1 MAGYTSVIRNNF
13 LSLTPGS
20 IFCANDIYRKNFS
33 SIPEATFYKI
43 LERLVNESAVSRLA
57 AGLYCVPKITPLGKV
72 NATEKEIIEYF
83 TQNNKGIVVGYRLY
97 NEIGLTTQVSGT
109 VRIYSGNITEKT
121 KTVKNIRVTKI
132 PLSFTPKESTLLKT
146 MDILDNFSSIEDLDI
161 DTFKKYMQSAVKMYD
176 DAAMSA
182 VMNAVKYKKRT
193 IAFFKDIL
201 DSYSIPNN
209 LAAYLS
215 SLSKYKIPDWR

>member
-1 MAGYTSVIRNNF
+1 MSGYTSAVRNSF

-20 IFCANDIYRKNFS
+20 VFCANDIYRKNFS

-57 AGLYCVPKITPLGKV
+57 TGVYCVPRSTLLGKV
-72 NATEKEIIEYF
+72 NASEKDIIEYF
-83 TQNNKGIVVGYRLY
+83 TQNSKGTVVGYRFY

-109 VRIYSGNITEKT
+109 VRIYSANIAEKT
-121 KTVKNIRVTKI
+121 KTVKNIRIIKA
-132 PLSFTPKESTLLKT
+132 PLCFTEKESTLLKT

-161 DTFKKYMQSAVKMYD
+161 GAFKKYMQSAVKVYD
-176 DAAMSA
+176 DAVMSA

-209 LAAYLS
+209 LAIYLS